1 MSDRITAALEKIHL
15 AEKLLQEAKNLLLQ
29 APQETSLAAN
39 HSVDSTAVQP
49 EMIFQNPSQAIA
61 ELLSLAQNPPSEE
74 ETRRQLKPLL
84 HSEIGDR
91 ALDTL
96 MRFNWARLTRQVND
110 YLQDPIDPYSFV
122 IAREVE
128 RQFANVVEKKIFLE
142 AKQRNPVPI
151 TLRIDPEAEEQWKI
165 YSFSL

>member
-1 MSDRITAALEKIHL
+1 MSDRIKAALDKIHL
-15 AEKLLQEAKNLLLQ
+15 AEKLLQEAKSLLLQ
-29 APQETSLAAN
+29 TPQENLFVAN
-39 HSVDSTAVQP
+39 HPSEPTEEQP
-49 EMIFQNPSQAIA
+49 EMVFENPSQAIA

-74 ETRRQLKPLL
+74 ETRRLLKPLL

-151 TLRIDPEAEEQWKI
+151 TLRIDPEADEQWKI